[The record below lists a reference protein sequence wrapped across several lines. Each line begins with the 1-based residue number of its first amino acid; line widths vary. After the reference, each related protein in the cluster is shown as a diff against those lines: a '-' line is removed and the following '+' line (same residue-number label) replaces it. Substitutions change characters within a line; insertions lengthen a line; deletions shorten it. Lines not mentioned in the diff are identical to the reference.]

1 MKTILIS
8 VFALLLISCHD
19 KKENQDNTSK
29 INSDSTAIKNDT
41 IKSEPVVDTIKHIE
55 VGYWDQYEK
64 MPKLNFDS
72 ISETEFES
80 ITPKKFLQAV
90 KPEQK
95 GNYFYLSGANK
106 KHAFKKYN
114 DYGGEESHSGY
125 ELLGRYT
132 DSKLYAMIQN
142 STAENLGFGEFF
154 LFDPVSEYHYNIVS
168 FGDASVET
176 PIPSVN
182 NKYLVYYNNGV
193 YENHN
198 CDIGILKI
206 NDLSDPKHY
215 LTEVASSRKEDFTTE
230 KIVWKTDD
238 CFYVKGY
245 TKSIELKTGEK
256 KYAYFKLDIN

>member
-1 MKTILIS
+1 MKTIVIS
-8 VFALLLISCHD
+8 VFALLLISCQD
-19 KKENQDNTSK
+19 KKENQPDTSK
-29 INSDSTAIKNDT
+29 INAETAASKNDSE
-41 IKSEPVVDTIKHIE
+41 KSEPVADTIKRIE

-64 MPKLNFDS
+64 MPKLNPDS
-72 ISETEFES
+72 ISEMEFES

-95 GNYFYLSGANK
+95 GNYFYISTPDK
-106 KHAFKKYN
+106 KHAFKKYK
-114 DYGGEESHSGY
+114 DYGGEESWSGY

-142 STAENLGFGEFF
+142 TTAENLGFGEFF

-176 PIPSVN
+176 PIPSLN
-182 NKYLVYYNNGV
+182 NKYLVYYYNGE

-198 CDIGILKI
+198 CDIAILKV

-215 LTEVASSRKEDFTTE
+215 LTEVASCHKEDFTIE
-230 KIVWKTDD
+230 KIVWKTDE

-245 TKSIELKTGEK
+245 PKSVEIKTGEK
-256 KYAYFKLDIN
+256 KYSYLKLDIN